1 MSPLPSL
8 SLKTRR
14 QQQLRTALEKSC
26 PKAIALYGLGV
37 AAKDMLVQLSDLPVV
52 GLMDKDPANI
62 GRFFYGRPVLGP
74 AELVSLRV
82 DTIII
87 AASDIYWQTIASRI
101 APLCQQLGITI
112 LLPDGNTPNPA
123 DSRPPIK
130 LPERSELAARL
141 ARHDAISFDLF
152 ETLVVRAASHP
163 DDTLH
168 LAVARS
174 GVPASALAAR
184 KEAEAVCTE
193 KAGRFAYPLSR
204 IYDEM
209 RTARGIPA
217 DVAER
222 LHHAEI
228 AAEIELSVPRRPV
241 LDILNQCR
249 RDGTRIAIVTDTHLQ
264 RSTIESI
271 LARCNI
277 GPVDLL
283 LISNEEHASKA
294 DGNLFDILK
303 ARLDAHHILHIGDNP
318 VSDELRAVEHGL
330 DACRLMSPND
340 LLTHST
346 LMPLLSEVLTL
357 SDGLLLGL
365 VSRRL
370 MENPFSAIAPDRR
383 PTVDSFES
391 LGYCFFGPALLA
403 WLGWLIRRLQET
415 PADHLLFLARE
426 GYVLAPLYNRL
437 REALGLQESL
447 PSGTYFATSRR
458 MACVSALRT
467 SADVRELL
475 RDNYSGSSEG
485 LLRLRFGLT
494 HPNARQDDHLTH
506 ADTAAAVLI
515 ENRMAEILANAKDE
529 REAYLAYVIRLGIM
543 EQDRIAVADLG
554 VKGSIQ
560 HALQRMLERPLDGYY
575 ITGTFGEDNPF
586 NMTENT
592 ACLFPPI
599 LNGRES
605 DIYRHHILW
614 ESVLVAPEGMYVRA
628 SRDGSMHNA
637 PPGMNQSRFR
647 EKAAIHAGI
656 AALIEDWM
664 ALGHDPA
671 AERINP
677 GLVDRLFGQVA
688 NQDIVISEELKASFY
703 VEERFSA
710 ETERKIWD

>member
-1 MSPLPSL
+1 MSALPTPP
-8 SLKTRR
+8 LKTRR
-14 QQQLRTALEKSC
+14 QQQLRTALGKRR
-26 PKAIALYGLGV
+26 PRAIALYGLGV
-37 AAKDMLVQLSDLPVV
+37 AAKDMLDQLSDLPVV
-52 GLMDKDPANI
+52 GLMDKDPASI
-62 GRFFYGRPVLGP
+62 GRRFYGSSVLSE
-74 AELVSLRV
+74 AELVSRQV
-82 DTIII
+82 DTIVI

-101 APLCQQLGITI
+101 APLCQKLGITI
-112 LLPDGNTPNPA
+112 LLPDGSTPNPA
-123 DSRPPIK
+123 GSRPPLK

-141 ARHDAISFDLF
+141 ARHDVISFDLF

-163 DDTLH
+163 DDMLH

-174 GVPASALAAR
+174 GVPTNVLTAR

-193 KAGRFAYPLSR
+193 NAGRFAYPLSR

-209 RTARGIPA
+209 HTGRGIPA
-217 DVAER
+217 DVAETLQR
-222 LHHAEI
+222 AEI
-228 AAEIELSVPRRPV
+228 AVEIELSVPRTPV

-249 RDGTRIAIVTDTHLQ
+249 RDGMRIAIVTDTHLQ

-294 DGNLFDILK
+294 DGHLFDILK
-303 ARLDAHHILHIGDNP
+303 ARLDARHILHIGDNP
-318 VSDELRAVEHGL
+318 ASDELRAIEHGL

-340 LLTHST
+340 LLAQST
-346 LMPLLSEVLTL
+346 LMPALSDALTL

-383 PTVDSFES
+383 PTVDSFEL
-391 LGYCFFGPALLA
+391 LGYCFFGPALLV
-403 WLGWLIRRLQET
+403 WLGWLIRRLQQT
-415 PADHLLFLARE
+415 PTDHLLFLARE
-426 GYVLAPLYNRL
+426 GYALAPLYNRL

-447 PSGTYFATSRR
+447 PTGTYFATSRR

-467 SADVRELL
+467 TDDVRELL
-475 RDNYSGSSEG
+475 RDNYSGSSDG
-485 LLRLRFGLT
+485 LLRLRFGLSK
-494 HPNARQDDHLTH
+494 PNASADDHLTH
-506 ADTAAAVLI
+506 ADTAAAALI
-515 ENRMAEILANAKDE
+515 EKRMAEILANAEDE
-529 REAYLAYVIRLGIM
+529 RESYQAYVNRLGIM
-543 EQDRIAVADLG
+543 KQSRIAVADLG
-554 VKGSIQ
+554 IKGSIQ
-560 HALQRMLERPLDGYY
+560 HALQRMLDRPLDGYY
-575 ITGTFGEDNPF
+575 ITGTFGKDNPF

-592 ACLFPPI
+592 ACLFTPLI
-599 LNGRES
+599 NGQES
-605 DIYRHHILW
+605 NIYRHHILW

-628 SRDGSMHNA
+628 SRDGSMVNA
-637 PPGMNQSRFR
+637 PPGMNQSRFP

-664 ALGHDPA
+664 ALGHDPT
-671 AERINP
+671 AERVNP
-677 GLVDRLFGQVA
+677 ALVDRLFGQVA
-688 NQDIVISEELKASFY
+688 SQDILMSEELKASFY